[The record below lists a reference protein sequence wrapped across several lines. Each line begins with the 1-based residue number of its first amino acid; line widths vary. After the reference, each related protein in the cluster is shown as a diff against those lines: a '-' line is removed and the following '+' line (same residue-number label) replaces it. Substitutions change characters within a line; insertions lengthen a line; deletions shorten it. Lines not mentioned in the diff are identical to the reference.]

1 MLVWEVSI
9 SQVFPGKEYP
19 SYQEAA
25 WLHVFAHFRWHLCIS
40 VYKGTILIL
49 HNLDDS

>member
-1 MLVWEVSI
+1 MQVWEVSI
-9 SQVFPGKEYP
+9 SEVFPRKEYS

-25 WLHVFAHFRWHLCIS
+25 LLRVSANFRWHLCIY

>member
-1 MLVWEVSI
+1 MQVWEVSV
-9 SQVFPGKEYP
+9 SQVFHPKEYP

-25 WLHVFAHFRWHLCIS
+25 LLRVSAHFRWHLFIS
-40 VYKGTILIL
+40 VDKGTILIL

>member
-1 MLVWEVSI
+1 MQVWQVSI
-9 SQVFPGKEYP
+9 SQVFPSKEYP
-19 SYQEAA
+19 SYKEVAL
-25 WLHVFAHFRWHLCIS
+25 LHVSAHFRWHLCIF